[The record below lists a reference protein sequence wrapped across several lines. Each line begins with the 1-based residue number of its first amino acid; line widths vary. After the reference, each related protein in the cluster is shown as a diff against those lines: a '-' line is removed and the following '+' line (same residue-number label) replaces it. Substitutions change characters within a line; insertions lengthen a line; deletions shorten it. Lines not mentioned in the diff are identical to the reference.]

1 MTLAKWLMLVAPI
14 MIGSFVF
21 YGFFRQPAEETP
33 PLDSGRVRIAHLAS
47 GDQTGLSAIQKAFK
61 ERNPGY
67 EVFYHQDMATMP
79 PEDYHRVLFIQE
91 DSATITL
98 SDRQSS
104 EVATGDIVLLEKSA
118 SWKSDK
124 PVSLLSFKVP
134 DAFPDDLP
142 TFIRPDWDPGIT
154 DIPGGCATDSNAYR
168 RILLTWLGKVG
179 PYQYHALNAH
189 RVRIMDSFSH
199 YHPVD
204 NGFDEFYLV
213 QMAMDDASIITSEKT
228 DKITRPQSVKPEEAD
243 DLLSRTKLQVGDLV
257 YLPRGVV
264 HRGVDG
270 VLAQVITVPGFI
282 PKSEIGVDHHL
293 LEINLRLGLSGDEAL
308 PYNEEGSQKPIVK

>member
-1 MTLAKWLMLVAPI
+1 MASAKWLLLVAPLI
-14 MIGSFVF
+14 IGSLVF
-21 YGFFRQPAEETP
+21 YKFKAHPDEATP
-33 PLDSGRVRIAHLAS
+33 PSDTGKVRIAHLAN
-47 GDQTGLSAIQKAFK
+47 GDQAGLYAIQEAFK
-61 ERNPGY
+61 QRNPGY
-67 EVFYHQDMATMP
+67 EVFYHSNMAAMP

-98 SDRQSS
+98 SDHQSS
-104 EVATGDIVLLEKSA
+104 EVATGDMVLLEKSA

-134 DAFPDDLP
+134 EAFPDDLP

-179 PYQYHALNAH
+179 PYQYHSLNAH

-228 DKITRPQSVKPEEAD
+228 DKITNPQSVSEEEAD
-243 DLLSRTKLQVGDLV
+243 NLLTRTELEVGDLV

-293 LEINLRLGLSGDEAL
+293 LEINRRLGLSGDDAL
-308 PYNEEGSQKPIVK
+308 PYNEEGSQKPIIK